1 MGPVGSGTAVAAVAD
16 VIAFDMIVEDA
27 FTGTVAVAVAGA
39 VAGAASS
46 TTSST
51 ASFDSGNPPA
61 GIGGGGSSPPAG
73 KTVFTGNTPAGIGGK
88 AVAR

>member
-1 MGPVGSGTAVAAVAD
+1 MGPAGSGTAVAVAAV

-27 FTGTVAVAVAGA
+27 FTGTFTVAV
-39 VAGAASS
+39 GAASS

-61 GIGGGGSSPPAG
+61 GGGGGG
-73 KTVFTGNTPAGIGGK
+73 KAAFTGNPPAGIGGK

>member
-1 MGPVGSGTAVAAVAD
+1 MGPVGSGTAVAVAVAAD

-27 FTGTVAVAVAGA
+27 FTGAVAVTFT
-39 VAGAASS
+39 VAEGASS

-51 ASFDSGNPPA
+51 ASFDSGNPP
-61 GIGGGGSSPPAG
+61 
-73 KTVFTGNTPAGIGGK
+73 TGIGGK